1 MNRILALAPVIVLLL
16 MGGNVAF
23 ASAPQHV
30 PLALSMTGGIGAAG
44 DQHYVLAQ
52 DGVIAYASI
61 FGKTIKPHSSSLDY
75 SLVADVHGLS
85 VSGHANVHLVAS
97 SLDGQKVVLNG
108 KVVIQGMVP
117 AEVFTSGAIPS
128 AFLGLL
134 TGTVTIGRDSE
145 TIALPVSLESP
156 FINPFGGPIVLAT
169 LDVPSS
175 IVLVTDY
182 NVAKIQYSN
191 VQLFTLSVTGKLGQS
206 PVTAGSAALTTRS
219 IENLV
224 RGTETETGSIA
235 FTGMTPSLL
244 DSSGHYSGS
253 SIIPSENQ
261 CLSTYGFEPCTL
273 DCTAYLPLLMGAPS
287 LDLSSLPTGLCTITG
302 FISSGSFNSV
312 GAHVVIRGTYTTV
325 WDVPAV
331 TFGCPSSAVTIICL
345 PPPLGGSTITG
356 TVMG

>member
-1 MNRILALAPVIVLLL
+1 MMNRILAIAPVIALLL

-23 ASAPQHV
+23 AVAPQHV
-30 PLALSMTGGIGAAG
+30 PAPKQVPLTLSMTGGIGAAG

-52 DGVIAYASI
+52 DGVLAYASI
-61 FGKTIKPHSSSLDY
+61 FGENIKPHSSSLHY
-75 SLVADVHGLS
+75 SLVVDVHGLS
-85 VSGHANVHLVAS
+85 AAGHANVHLVAS
-97 SLDGQKVVLNG
+97 SLDGKKVVLDG
-108 KVVIQGMVP
+108 KVVIQDMVP

-134 TGTVTIGRDSE
+134 TGTVAVGRHSE

-191 VQLFTLSVTGKLGQS
+191 VQLFTVSVTGNLGKS
-206 PVTAGSAALTTRS
+206 PVTAGSATLTTKS
-219 IENLV
+219 NEDLV

-235 FTGMTPSLL
+235 FTGMNPSLL
-244 DSSGHYSGS
+244 DSSGRYSGS
-253 SIIPSENQ
+253 SIIPTENQ
-261 CLSTYGFEPCTL
+261 CLSAYGFEPCTF
-273 DCTAYLPLLMGAPS
+273 DCTAGLPFLMGAPS

-302 FISSGSFNSV
+302 FISSGSFNSI
-312 GAHVVIRGTYTTV
+312 GAHVVIRGRYTTV
-325 WDVPAV
+325 WDIPAV
-331 TFGCPSSAVTIICL
+331 TFGVEI